1 MSTARRAATAP
12 SVAFTWR
19 SAAVTSRGNVRS
31 HNEDA
36 VLELPEVGLWLVADG
51 MGGHKAGDVASNSI
65 VTALSSLRRRG
76 RPSALLDEIE
86 DRLATVNERL
96 YRTSLEEGT
105 GVSGSTVAVLVA
117 LERHVLSLWA
127 GDSRIYRCRAGR
139 LAQLTRDHS
148 ETQEQVD
155 EGVLSAEAAEKRE
168 VSNVITRAVGGA
180 GELFLDLEL
189 TELQD
194 DDCFLL
200 CSDGLY
206 RELPKGD
213 LLKHLGGAD
222 PAVICDGLIR
232 QALMGLCRDNASAV
246 VVRFAAP

>member
-1 MSTARRAATAP
+1 MSTARSAARTPA
-12 SVAFTWR
+12 VGFTWR
-19 SAAVTSRGNVRS
+19 SAASTTRGNVRA

-36 VLELPEVGLWLVADG
+36 VLELPDVGLWLVADG
-51 MGGHKAGDVASNSI
+51 MGGHKAGAVASNAI
-65 VTALSSLRRRG
+65 VTALSSMRRRS
-76 RPSALLDEIE
+76 RPSVLLDEIE
-86 DRLATVNERL
+86 DRLAEVNARL
-96 YRTSLEEGT
+96 YRASLEEGA
-105 GVSGSTVAVLVA
+105 GVSGSTVALLIA

-148 ETQEQVD
+148 ETQEQID
-155 EGVLSAEAAEKRE
+155 EGVLTAEAAETRE

-180 GELFLDLEL
+180 GELYLDLEL
-189 TELQD
+189 TELQN

-213 LLKHLGGAD
+213 LLKHLSGTD
-222 PAVICDGLIR
+222 PA
-232 QALMGLCRDNASAV
+232 
-246 VVRFAAP
+246 